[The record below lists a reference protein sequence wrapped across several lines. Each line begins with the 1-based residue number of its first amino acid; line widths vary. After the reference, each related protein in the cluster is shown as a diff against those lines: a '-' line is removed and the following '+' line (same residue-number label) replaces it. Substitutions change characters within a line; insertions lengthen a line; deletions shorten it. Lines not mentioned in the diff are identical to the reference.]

1 VFKYSGIT
9 IVVALLFVA
18 GCAAPPS
25 QPVPREWS
33 INGQGQTNNGLN
45 IGVSNRVVAPVNLH
59 PVPPAAPKPVQA
71 YPVTNPIA
79 NIRPP
84 VPINTWTS
92 LSRWAAI
99 YHLGQ
104 PERLTD
110 SPLATYAI
118 RSSRGELIVAIGSRD
133 ASWNGR
139 QFHLGFDPEMVD
151 GDVFM
156 HGLDLQKNLEPLLCD
171 RPLSFGNDSV
181 IVLDPGHGGMNS
193 GTISVLDHRPEKEFT
208 LDLAK
213 RLKPLLE
220 QQGWTVYLTRT
231 DDYDLALS
239 NRVRFAESHHADLF
253 ISLHFNSAAPD
264 RKQAGL
270 ETYCLT
276 PTGMPS
282 TLTRGF
288 ADLWQE
294 YLPNNLFDV
303 QNLQLAVR
311 LHTALLRAT
320 GEEDRGVRRARFIGV
335 LRGQKRPAILIEGG
349 YLSNP
354 AEAAKIENPD
364 FRQKLAVAIAG
375 ALSRDRQ
382 GVVQVPITQAAG
394 AGSNAVTQ

>member
-25 QPVPREWS
+25 EPVPREWS
-33 INGQGQTNNGLN
+33 INGQNQTNNIVKNL
-45 IGVSNRVVAPVNLH
+45 VSNRPVAPPNLH
-59 PVPPAAPKPVQA
+59 PVPQAAPKPVSA
-71 YPVTNPIA
+71 VPVTNPMA
-79 NIRPP
+79 QTSPP

-99 YHLGQ
+99 YHLNQ

-139 QFHLGFDPEMVD
+139 QIHLGFDPEMVD
-151 GDVFM
+151 GDVFL
-156 HGLDLQKNLEPLLCD
+156 HGLDLQKNLAPLLCD

-220 QQGWTVYLTRT
+220 QEGWTVYLTRT

-239 NRVRFAESHHADLF
+239 NRVQFAESHHADLF
-253 ISLHFNSAAPD
+253 ISLHFNSSAPD

-320 GEEDRGVRRARFIGV
+320 GEDDRGVRRARFIGV

-394 AGSNAVTQ
+394 VGSNAVTQ

>member
-1 VFKYSGIT
+1 M
-9 IVVALLFVA
+9 VALLFAA

-25 QPVPREWS
+25 EPVPREWS
-33 INGQGQTNNGLN
+33 INGQGQTNNVVN
-45 IGVSNRVVAPVNLH
+45 NSVSNRAGAQVNLR
-59 PVPPAAPKPVQA
+59 PVPPAAPKPVQS
-71 YPVTNPIA
+71 YPVTNPIV
-79 NIRPP
+79 NTPP
-84 VPINTWTS
+84 PAPVNTWTS
-92 LSRWAAI
+92 LSRWAAV

-139 QFHLGFDPEMVD
+139 QIHLGFDPEMVD

-220 QQGWTVYLTRT
+220 QEGWTVYLTRT

-239 NRVRFAESHHADLF
+239 NRVQFAESHHADLF
-253 ISLHFNSAAPD
+253 ISLHFNSSAPD